1 MGYACGFNSNG
12 DTQIQ
17 LFATG
22 KPGTHLIDLYPLLY
36 TQQPAYAYP
45 QLGMVP
51 LLSFAQDAPGLAAGY
66 QLGAFRLAI
75 KVVK

>member
-1 MGYACGFNSNG
+1 MR
-12 DTQIQ
+12 IQ

-36 TQQPAYAYP
+36 TQQPAYPYS

-51 LLSFAQDAPGLAAGY
+51 LLSYANDWPGLAAGY
-66 QLGAFRLAI
+66 DVPAYRLAI
-75 KVVK
+75 KVVD